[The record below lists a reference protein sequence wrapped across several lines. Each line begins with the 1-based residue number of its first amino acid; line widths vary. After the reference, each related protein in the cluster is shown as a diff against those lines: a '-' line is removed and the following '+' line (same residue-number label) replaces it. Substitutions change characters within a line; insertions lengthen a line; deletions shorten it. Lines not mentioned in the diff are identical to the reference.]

1 MLKSYEIDNNL
12 NFKITSLFNYQNLL
26 NKEKSKF
33 IFNNNI
39 KNYKEYEEINK
50 KKIEI
55 LSNKKENLKNDYK
68 FNLSED
74 SKNTKSKINNNINN
88 LLLYNF
94 PEFEIFL
101 VIKLYVS
108 EMKIQQEVI
117 TKILFN
123 SNNINKEISFRFK
136 YKDLTSDS
144 KIKIEVYSIQIEKE
158 NSLIGE
164 ATINLFDSDLNLKQG
179 KYLFNIKKEKI
190 YEDIEI
196 EKNLNN
202 LVHNYENNNQ
212 KNKNYLTSLNAINEN
227 EIINF
232 YYYDNNNNI
241 VLKDEN
247 MLKYEDEL
255 NDLLLKTKKSF
266 IEIEFPSFT
275 KTVIFEEKESSS
287 YKKPFNKTDLK
298 KNNWICD
305 TIINIEK
312 NSDEYLKLNNPSTDK
327 FVTLLQ
333 SIHHDINP
341 DEMKL
346 SSNDRLTLFKL
357 LNKPDF
363 ITLDKNTLMLF
374 WMYRFEL
381 LKNDTPSSLTKIL
394 NAIEWGNQSI
404 ENEFIKTI
412 LIPWKT
418 VEIGDILYMLS
429 CKFAVN
435 DLYSQENIKKK
446 NLNGMKQL
454 RKYAVKQLQ
463 KKDDN
468 KINFILLQLVQA
480 LRYEN
485 KNDSSLKKFLI
496 EKCSKNI
503 NLATSF
509 YWFLK
514 VEKDN
519 SDERTKTKE
528 ELKMNI
534 YNEIFNEF
542 IRKIEKYDEINK
554 NIQNQEEFHSNLLKI
569 SLELTKYKL
578 ADDKKFHL
586 KEILKENDKGLGK
599 EMAKNY
605 HLPLYPQAIVN
616 GVILD
621 KCTVFKSAMCPV
633 KYDFNITPETSKY
646 LKKDENDED
655 DHSFYSVIFKNG
667 DDIRQDQLILQI
679 ISFMDFLLK
688 EDKNNFEFTTY
699 KVLATSKQSG
709 FVEFVNNSETISY
722 ILNKY
727 NNLIESYIK
736 KYSNNDSKTFEEHIN
751 SYIHSLAGY
760 CIVTYILGI
769 GDRHLEN
776 LMISQKGRLFHIDFG
791 YILGKDPKFYTTP
804 IRLDPQMVKCIEN
817 KREEFNNLCV
827 KCFLTLREN
836 ARLIVNMLYLMKDS
850 GIPELNNLE
859 NLNKLYNKFF
869 PGYTKQQATDAILN
883 VLNDSYNSYS
893 YALNDKLHSMAN
905 YWK

>member
-1 MLKSYEIDNNL
+1 MLKCYEIDYNL
-12 NFKITSLFNYQNLL
+12 NFKIASLLNYQNLL
-26 NKEKSKF
+26 NEEKNKF
-33 IFNNNI
+33 IFNNNNKI
-39 KNYKEYEEINK
+39 YKEYEEINN

-55 LSNKKENLKNDYK
+55 LLSNKENLKNNYK
-68 FNLSED
+68 FNLFEE
-74 SKNTKSKINNNINN
+74 SKDDKLKINNNK
-88 LLLYNF
+88 LLLYDF

-101 VIKLYVS
+101 VLKLYVS
-108 EMKIQQEVI
+108 EMKFQQEFT

-123 SNNINKEISFRFK
+123 SKNINKEVFFRFK

-144 KIKIEVYSIQIEKE
+144 KIKIEVYSIQLEKE
-158 NSLIGE
+158 KSLIGE
-164 ATINLFDSDLNLKQG
+164 TTINLFDSYLHLLQG
-179 KYLFNIKKEKI
+179 KYLFNIKIEEVK
-190 YEDIEI
+190 EDIEI
-196 EKNLNN
+196 EKKLNN
-202 LVHNYENNNQ
+202 LVQKYNNNNK
-212 KNKNYLTSLNAINEN
+212 KNKNYTTSLNALNDN

-232 YYYDNNNNI
+232 YYFDDDNNI
-241 VLKDEN
+241 ILKDEN
-247 MLKYEDEL
+247 MLNYEDDL

-266 IEIEFPSFT
+266 IEIEFPSFE

-287 YKKPFNKTDLK
+287 YKKPFNKVDLN

-341 DEMKL
+341 NEMKL

-381 LKNDTPSSLTKIL
+381 LKNDTPSALTKIL
-394 NAIEWGNQSI
+394 NALEWGNQSI

-429 CKFAVN
+429 RKFSVN
-435 DLYSQENIKKK
+435 DLYSQENINKK
-446 NLNGMKQL
+446 NLNGMKKL
-454 RKYAVKQLQ
+454 RKYAVQQLQ

-480 LRYEN
+480 LRYED

-519 SDERTKTKE
+519 EKTKTKE

-542 IRKIEKYDEINK
+542 VQKIKNFDEINK
-554 NIQNQEEFHSNLLKI
+554 NIQNQEEFHTNLLKI
-569 SLELTKYKL
+569 SSELTKYKY
-578 ADDKKFHL
+578 ADDKKRYL
-586 KEILKENDKGLGK
+586 KEILKEKDKGLGK
-599 EMAKNY
+599 EMSNNFY
-605 HLPLYPQAIVN
+605 LPLYPQVIVN
-616 GVILD
+616 GVELD
-621 KCTVFKSAMCPV
+621 KCTVFPSAMCPV
-633 KYDFNITPETSKY
+633 KYDFNVTPETSKY
-646 LKKDENDED
+646 LKKDENDND

-679 ISFMDFLLK
+679 ISFMDLLLK

-699 KVLATSKQSG
+699 KVMATSKQSG

-722 ILNKY
+722 ILKNY
-727 NNLIESYIK
+727 NNVIESYIK
-736 KYSNNDSKTFEEHIN
+736 KYSNNDEKTFDEHLNNYIN
-751 SYIHSLAGY
+751 SLAGY
-760 CIVTYILGI
+760 SIVTYILGI

-776 LMISQKGRLFHIDFG
+776 LMIDQKGKLFHIDFG

-804 IRLDPQMVKCIEN
+804 IRLDLQMFKCIGN
-817 KREEFNNLCV
+817 KIEEFKNLCV

-836 ARLIVNMLYLMKDS
+836 ARLIVNLLYLMKDS

-869 PGYTKQQATDAILN
+869 PGYTKQQAAEAILK
-883 VLNDSYNSYS
+883 VLEDSIYSYS
-893 YALNDKLHSMAN
+893 YAFNDKFHSIAN

>member
-1 MLKSYEIDNNL
+1 MLKCYEIEYNL
-12 NFKITSLFNYQNLL
+12 NFKIASLFNYQNLL
-26 NKEKSKF
+26 NEEKNKF
-33 IFNNNI
+33 IFNNNNKI
-39 KNYKEYEEINK
+39 YKEYEEINN

-55 LSNKKENLKNDYK
+55 LLNNKENLKNNYK
-68 FNLSED
+68 FKI
-74 SKNTKSKINNNINN
+74 SKDDKINK
-88 LLLYNF
+88 LLLYDF

-101 VIKLYVS
+101 VLKLFVS
-108 EMKIQQEVI
+108 EMKFQQEFT

-123 SNNINKEISFRFK
+123 SKNINKEVSFRFK

-158 NSLIGE
+158 KSLIGE
-164 ATINLFDSDLNLKQG
+164 TTINLFDSNLHLLQG
-179 KYLFNIKKEKI
+179 KYLFNIKIEEIKE
-190 YEDIEI
+190 DNEI

-202 LVHNYENNNQ
+202 LVQKYNNNK
-212 KNKNYLTSLNAINEN
+212 KNKNYTTSLNALNDN

-232 YYYDNNNNI
+232 YYFDDDNNI
-241 VLKDEN
+241 ILKDEN
-247 MLKYEDEL
+247 MLNYEDDL

-266 IEIEFPSFT
+266 IEIEFPSFE

-287 YKKPFNKTDLK
+287 YKKPFNKIDLN

-341 DEMKL
+341 NEMKL

-381 LKNDTPSSLTKIL
+381 LKNDTPSALTKIL
-394 NAIEWGNQSI
+394 NALEWGNQSI

-429 CKFAVN
+429 RKFSVN
-435 DLYSQENIKKK
+435 DLYSQENINKK
-446 NLNGMKQL
+446 NLNGMKKL

-480 LRYEN
+480 LRYED

-519 SDERTKTKE
+519 EKTKTKE

-542 IRKIEKYDEINK
+542 VQKIKNFDEINK
-554 NIQNQEEFHSNLLKI
+554 NIQNQEEFHTNLLKI
-569 SLELTKYKL
+569 SSELTKYKY
-578 ADDKKFHL
+578 ADDKKRYL
-586 KEILKENDKGLGK
+586 KEILKEKDKGLGK
-599 EMAKNY
+599 EMSNNFY
-605 HLPLYPQAIVN
+605 LPLYPQVIVN
-616 GVILD
+616 GVELD
-621 KCTVFKSAMCPV
+621 KCTVFPSAMCPV

-646 LKKDENDED
+646 LKKDENDND

-679 ISFMDFLLK
+679 ISFMDLLLK

-699 KVLATSKQSG
+699 KVMATSKQSG

-722 ILNKY
+722 ILKNY
-727 NNLIESYIK
+727 NNIIESYIK
-736 KYSNNDSKTFEEHIN
+736 KYSNNDEKTFDEHLNNYIN
-751 SYIHSLAGY
+751 SLAGY
-760 CIVTYILGI
+760 SIVTYILGI

-776 LMISQKGRLFHIDFG
+776 LMIDQKGKLFHIDFG

-804 IRLDPQMVKCIEN
+804 IRLDLQMFKCIGN
-817 KREEFNNLCV
+817 KIEEFKNLCV

-836 ARLIVNMLYLMKDS
+836 ARLIVNLLYLMKDS

-869 PGYTKQQATDAILN
+869 PGYTKQQAAEAILK
-883 VLNDSYNSYS
+883 VLEDSIYSYS
-893 YALNDKLHSMAN
+893 YAFNDKFHSIAN

>member
-1 MLKSYEIDNNL
+1 MLKCYEIDYNL
-12 NFKITSLFNYQNLL
+12 NFKIASLLNYQNLL
-26 NKEKSKF
+26 NEEKNKF
-33 IFNNNI
+33 IFNNNNKI
-39 KNYKEYEEINK
+39 YKEYEEINN

-55 LSNKKENLKNDYK
+55 LLSNKENLKNNYK
-68 FNLSED
+68 FNLFEE
-74 SKNTKSKINNNINN
+74 SKDDKLKINNNK
-88 LLLYNF
+88 LLLYDF

-101 VIKLYVS
+101 VLKLYVN
-108 EMKIQQEVI
+108 EMKFQQEFT

-123 SNNINKEISFRFK
+123 SKNINKEVFFRFK

-144 KIKIEVYSIQIEKE
+144 KIKIEVYSIQLEKE
-158 NSLIGE
+158 KSLIGE
-164 ATINLFDSDLNLKQG
+164 TTINLFDSYLHLLQG
-179 KYLFNIKKEKI
+179 KYLFNIKIEEVK
-190 YEDIEI
+190 EDIEI
-196 EKNLNN
+196 EKKLNN
-202 LVHNYENNNQ
+202 LVQKYNNNK
-212 KNKNYLTSLNAINEN
+212 KNKNYTTSLNALNDN

-232 YYYDNNNNI
+232 YYFDDDNNI
-241 VLKDEN
+241 ILKDEN
-247 MLKYEDEL
+247 MLNYEDDL

-266 IEIEFPSFT
+266 IEIEFPSFE

-287 YKKPFNKTDLK
+287 YKKPFNKIDLN

-341 DEMKL
+341 NEMKL

-381 LKNDTPSSLTKIL
+381 LKNDTPSALTKIL
-394 NAIEWGNQSI
+394 NALEWGNQSI

-429 CKFAVN
+429 RKFSVN
-435 DLYSQENIKKK
+435 DLYSQENINKK
-446 NLNGMKQL
+446 NLNGMKKL
-454 RKYAVKQLQ
+454 RKYAVQQLQ

-468 KINFILLQLVQA
+468 KINCILLQLVQA
-480 LRYEN
+480 LRYED

-519 SDERTKTKE
+519 EKTKTKE

-542 IRKIEKYDEINK
+542 VQKIKNFDEINK
-554 NIQNQEEFHSNLLKI
+554 NIQNQEEFHTNLLKI
-569 SLELTKYKL
+569 SSELTKYKY
-578 ADDKKFHL
+578 ADDKKRYL
-586 KEILKENDKGLGK
+586 KEILKEKDKGLGK
-599 EMAKNY
+599 EMSNNFY
-605 HLPLYPQAIVN
+605 LPLYPQVIVN
-616 GVILD
+616 GVELD
-621 KCTVFKSAMCPV
+621 KCTVFPSAMCPV
-633 KYDFNITPETSKY
+633 KYDFNVTPETSKY
-646 LKKDENDED
+646 LKKDENDND

-679 ISFMDFLLK
+679 ISFMDLLLK

-699 KVLATSKQSG
+699 KVMATSKQSG

-722 ILNKY
+722 ILKNY
-727 NNLIESYIK
+727 NNVIESYIK
-736 KYSNNDSKTFEEHIN
+736 KFSNNDEKTFDEHLNNYIN
-751 SYIHSLAGY
+751 SLAGY
-760 CIVTYILGI
+760 SIVTYILGI

-776 LMISQKGRLFHIDFG
+776 LMIDQKGKLFHIDFG

-804 IRLDPQMVKCIEN
+804 IRLDLQMFKCIGN
-817 KREEFNNLCV
+817 KIEEFKNLCV

-836 ARLIVNMLYLMKDS
+836 ARLIVNLLYLMKDS

-869 PGYTKQQATDAILN
+869 PGYTKQQAAEAILK
-883 VLNDSYNSYS
+883 VLEDSIYSYS
-893 YALNDKLHSMAN
+893 YAFNDKFHSIAN

>member
-1 MLKSYEIDNNL
+1 MLKCYEIDYNL
-12 NFKITSLFNYQNLL
+12 NFKIASLFNYQNLL
-26 NKEKSKF
+26 NEEKNKF
-33 IFNNNI
+33 IFNNNNKI
-39 KNYKEYEEINK
+39 YKDYEEINN

-55 LSNKKENLKNDYK
+55 LLSNKENLKNNYK
-68 FNLSED
+68 FNLSEE
-74 SKNTKSKINNNINN
+74 SKDDKLKINNNK
-88 LLLYNF
+88 LLLYDF

-101 VIKLYVS
+101 VLKLYVN
-108 EMKIQQEVI
+108 EMKFQQEFT

-123 SNNINKEISFRFK
+123 SKNINKEVFFRFK

-144 KIKIEVYSIQIEKE
+144 KIKIEVYSIQLEKE
-158 NSLIGE
+158 KSLIGE
-164 ATINLFDSDLNLKQG
+164 TTINLFDSYLHLLQG
-179 KYLFNIKKEKI
+179 KYLFNIKIEEVK
-190 YEDIEI
+190 EDIEI

-202 LVHNYENNNQ
+202 LIQKYNNNYK
-212 KNKNYLTSLNAINEN
+212 KNKNYTTSLNALNDN

-232 YYYDNNNNI
+232 YYFDDDNNI
-241 VLKDEN
+241 ILKDEN
-247 MLKYEDEL
+247 MLNYEDDL

-266 IEIEFPSFT
+266 IEIEFPSFE

-287 YKKPFNKTDLK
+287 YKKPFNKIDLN

-341 DEMKL
+341 NEMKL

-381 LKNDTPSSLTKIL
+381 LKNDTPSALTKIL
-394 NAIEWGNQSI
+394 NALEWGNQSI

-429 CKFAVN
+429 RKFSVN
-435 DLYSQENIKKK
+435 DLYSQENINKK
-446 NLNGMKQL
+446 NLNGMKKL
-454 RKYAVKQLQ
+454 RKYAVQQLQ

-480 LRYEN
+480 LRYED

-519 SDERTKTKE
+519 EKTKTKE

-542 IRKIEKYDEINK
+542 VQKIKNFDEINK
-554 NIQNQEEFHSNLLKI
+554 NIQNQEEFHTNLLKI
-569 SLELTKYKL
+569 SSELTKYKY
-578 ADDKKFHL
+578 ADDKKRYL
-586 KEILKENDKGLGK
+586 KEILKEKDKGLGK
-599 EMAKNY
+599 EMSNNFY
-605 HLPLYPQAIVN
+605 LPLYPQVIVN
-616 GVILD
+616 GVELD
-621 KCTVFKSAMCPV
+621 KCTVFPSAMCPV
-633 KYDFNITPETSKY
+633 KYDFNVTPETSKY
-646 LKKDENDED
+646 LKKDENDND

-679 ISFMDFLLK
+679 ISFMDLLLK

-699 KVLATSKQSG
+699 KVMATSKQSG

-722 ILNKY
+722 ILKNY
-727 NNLIESYIK
+727 NNVIESYIK
-736 KYSNNDSKTFEEHIN
+736 KFSNNDEKTFDEHLNNYIN
-751 SYIHSLAGY
+751 SLAGY
-760 CIVTYILGI
+760 SIVTYILGI

-776 LMISQKGRLFHIDFG
+776 LMIDQKGKLFHIDFG

-804 IRLDPQMVKCIEN
+804 IRLDLQMFKCIGN
-817 KREEFNNLCV
+817 KIEEFKNLCV

-836 ARLIVNMLYLMKDS
+836 ARLIVNLLYLMKDS

-869 PGYTKQQATDAILN
+869 PGYTKQQAAEAILK
-883 VLNDSYNSYS
+883 VLEDSIYSYS
-893 YALNDKLHSMAN
+893 YAFNDKFHSIAN

>member
-1 MLKSYEIDNNL
+1 MLKCYEIDYNL
-12 NFKITSLFNYQNLL
+12 NFKIASLLNYQNLL
-26 NKEKSKF
+26 NEEKNKF
-33 IFNNNI
+33 IFNNNNKI
-39 KNYKEYEEINK
+39 YKEYEEINN

-55 LSNKKENLKNDYK
+55 LLSNKENLKNNYK
-68 FNLSED
+68 FNLFEE
-74 SKNTKSKINNNINN
+74 SKDDKLKINNNK
-88 LLLYNF
+88 LLLYDF

-101 VIKLYVS
+101 VLKLYVS
-108 EMKIQQEVI
+108 EMKFQQEFT

-123 SNNINKEISFRFK
+123 SKNINKEVFFRFK

-144 KIKIEVYSIQIEKE
+144 KIKIEVYSIQLEKE
-158 NSLIGE
+158 KSLIGE
-164 ATINLFDSDLNLKQG
+164 TTINLFDSYLHLLQG
-179 KYLFNIKKEKI
+179 KYLFNIKIEEVK
-190 YEDIEI
+190 EDIEI
-196 EKNLNN
+196 EKKLNN
-202 LVHNYENNNQ
+202 LVQKYNNNNK
-212 KNKNYLTSLNAINEN
+212 KNKNYTTSLNALNDN

-232 YYYDNNNNI
+232 YYFDDDNNI
-241 VLKDEN
+241 ILKDEN
-247 MLKYEDEL
+247 MLNYEDDL

-266 IEIEFPSFT
+266 IEIEFPSFE

-287 YKKPFNKTDLK
+287 YKKPFNKVDLN

-341 DEMKL
+341 NEMKL

-381 LKNDTPSSLTKIL
+381 LKNDTPSALTKIL
-394 NAIEWGNQSI
+394 NALEWGNQSI

-429 CKFAVN
+429 RKFSVN
-435 DLYSQENIKKK
+435 DLYSQENINKK
-446 NLNGMKQL
+446 NLNGMKKL
-454 RKYAVKQLQ
+454 RKYAVQQLQ

-480 LRYEN
+480 LRYED

-519 SDERTKTKE
+519 EKTKTKE

-542 IRKIEKYDEINK
+542 VQKIKNFDEINK
-554 NIQNQEEFHSNLLKI
+554 NIQNQEEFHTNLLKI
-569 SLELTKYKL
+569 SSELTKYKY
-578 ADDKKFHL
+578 ADDKKRYL
-586 KEILKENDKGLGK
+586 KEILKEKDKGLGK
-599 EMAKNY
+599 EMTNNFY
-605 HLPLYPQAIVN
+605 LPLYPQVIVN
-616 GVILD
+616 GVELD
-621 KCTVFKSAMCPV
+621 KCTVFPSAMCPV
-633 KYDFNITPETSKY
+633 KYDFNVTPETSKY
-646 LKKDENDED
+646 LKKDENDND

-679 ISFMDFLLK
+679 ISFMDLLLK

-699 KVLATSKQSG
+699 KVMATSKQSG

-722 ILNKY
+722 ILKNY
-727 NNLIESYIK
+727 NNVIESYIK
-736 KYSNNDSKTFEEHIN
+736 KYSNNDEKTFDEHLNNYIN
-751 SYIHSLAGY
+751 SLAGY
-760 CIVTYILGI
+760 SIVTYILGI

-776 LMISQKGRLFHIDFG
+776 LMIDQKGKLFHIDFG

-804 IRLDPQMVKCIEN
+804 IRLDLQMFKCIGN
-817 KREEFNNLCV
+817 KIEEFKNLCV

-836 ARLIVNMLYLMKDS
+836 ARLIVNLLYLMKDS

>member
-1 MLKSYEIDNNL
+1 MLKCYEIDYNL
-12 NFKITSLFNYQNLL
+12 NFKIASLLNYQNLL
-26 NKEKSKF
+26 NEEKNKF
-33 IFNNNI
+33 IFNNNNKI
-39 KNYKEYEEINK
+39 YKEYEEINN

-55 LSNKKENLKNDYK
+55 LLSNKENLKNNYK
-68 FNLSED
+68 FNLFEE
-74 SKNTKSKINNNINN
+74 SKDDKLKINNNK
-88 LLLYNF
+88 LLLYDF

-101 VIKLYVS
+101 VLKLYVN
-108 EMKIQQEVI
+108 EMKFQQEFT

-123 SNNINKEISFRFK
+123 SKNINKEVFFRFK

-144 KIKIEVYSIQIEKE
+144 KIKIEVYSIQLEKE
-158 NSLIGE
+158 KSLIGE
-164 ATINLFDSDLNLKQG
+164 TTINLFDSYLHLLQG
-179 KYLFNIKKEKI
+179 KYLFNIKIEEVK
-190 YEDIEI
+190 EDIEI
-196 EKNLNN
+196 EKKLNN
-202 LVHNYENNNQ
+202 LVQKYNNNNK
-212 KNKNYLTSLNAINEN
+212 KNKNYTTSLNALNDN

-232 YYYDNNNNI
+232 YYFDDDNNI
-241 VLKDEN
+241 ILKDEN
-247 MLKYEDEL
+247 MLNYEDDL

-266 IEIEFPSFT
+266 IEIEFPSFE

-287 YKKPFNKTDLK
+287 YKKPFNKIDLN

-341 DEMKL
+341 NEMKL

-381 LKNDTPSSLTKIL
+381 LKNDTPSALTKIL
-394 NAIEWGNQSI
+394 NALEWGNQSI

-429 CKFAVN
+429 RKFSVN
-435 DLYSQENIKKK
+435 DLYSQENINKK
-446 NLNGMKQL
+446 NLNGMKKL
-454 RKYAVKQLQ
+454 RKYAVQQLQ

-480 LRYEN
+480 LRYED

-519 SDERTKTKE
+519 EKTKTKE

-542 IRKIEKYDEINK
+542 VQKIKNFDEINK
-554 NIQNQEEFHSNLLKI
+554 NIQNQEEFHTNLLKI
-569 SLELTKYKL
+569 SSELTKYKY
-578 ADDKKFHL
+578 ADDKKRYL
-586 KEILKENDKGLGK
+586 KEILKEKDKGLGK
-599 EMAKNY
+599 EMSNNFY
-605 HLPLYPQAIVN
+605 LPLYPQVIVN
-616 GVILD
+616 GVELD
-621 KCTVFKSAMCPV
+621 KCTVFPSAMCPV
-633 KYDFNITPETSKY
+633 KYDFNVTPETSKY
-646 LKKDENDED
+646 LKKDENDND

-679 ISFMDFLLK
+679 ISFMDLLLK

-699 KVLATSKQSG
+699 KVMATSKQSG

-722 ILNKY
+722 ILKNY
-727 NNLIESYIK
+727 NNVIESYIK
-736 KYSNNDSKTFEEHIN
+736 KFSNNDEKTFDEHLNNYIN
-751 SYIHSLAGY
+751 SLAGY
-760 CIVTYILGI
+760 SIVTYILGI

-776 LMISQKGRLFHIDFG
+776 LMIDQKGKLFHIDFG

-804 IRLDPQMVKCIEN
+804 IRLDLQMFKCIGN
-817 KREEFNNLCV
+817 KIEEFKNLCV

-836 ARLIVNMLYLMKDS
+836 ARLIVNLLYLMKDS

-869 PGYTKQQATDAILN
+869 PGYTKQQAAEAILK
-883 VLNDSYNSYS
+883 VLEDSIYSYS
-893 YALNDKLHSMAN
+893 YAFNDKFHSIAN

>member
-1 MLKSYEIDNNL
+1 MLKCYEIDYNL
-12 NFKITSLFNYQNLL
+12 NFKIASLFNYQNLL
-26 NKEKSKF
+26 NEEKNKF
-33 IFNNNI
+33 IFNNNNKI
-39 KNYKEYEEINK
+39 YKEYEEINN

-55 LSNKKENLKNDYK
+55 LLSNKENLKNNYK
-68 FNLSED
+68 FNLSEE
-74 SKNTKSKINNNINN
+74 SKDDKLKINNNK
-88 LLLYNF
+88 LLLYDF

-101 VIKLYVS
+101 VLKLYVN
-108 EMKIQQEVI
+108 EMKFQQEFT

-123 SNNINKEISFRFK
+123 SKNINKEVFFRFK

-144 KIKIEVYSIQIEKE
+144 KIKIEVYSIQLEKE
-158 NSLIGE
+158 KSLIGE
-164 ATINLFDSDLNLKQG
+164 TTINLFDSYLHLLQG
-179 KYLFNIKKEKI
+179 KYLFNIKIEEVK
-190 YEDIEI
+190 EDIEI

-202 LVHNYENNNQ
+202 LIQKYNNNYK
-212 KNKNYLTSLNAINEN
+212 KNKNYTTSLNALNDN

-232 YYYDNNNNI
+232 YYFDDDNNI
-241 VLKDEN
+241 ILKDEN
-247 MLKYEDEL
+247 MLNYEDDL

-266 IEIEFPSFT
+266 IEIEFPSFE

-287 YKKPFNKTDLK
+287 YKKPFNKIDLN

-341 DEMKL
+341 NEMKL

-381 LKNDTPSSLTKIL
+381 LKNDTPSALTKIL
-394 NAIEWGNQSI
+394 NALEWGNQSI

-429 CKFAVN
+429 RKFSVN
-435 DLYSQENIKKK
+435 DLYSQENINKK
-446 NLNGMKQL
+446 NLNGMKKL

-480 LRYEN
+480 LRYED

-519 SDERTKTKE
+519 EKTKTKE

-542 IRKIEKYDEINK
+542 VQKIKNFDEINK
-554 NIQNQEEFHSNLLKI
+554 NIQNQEEFHTNLLKI
-569 SLELTKYKL
+569 SSELTKYKY
-578 ADDKKFHL
+578 ADDKKRYL
-586 KEILKENDKGLGK
+586 KEILKEKDKGLGK
-599 EMAKNY
+599 EMSNNFY
-605 HLPLYPQAIVN
+605 LPLYPQVIVN
-616 GVILD
+616 GVELD
-621 KCTVFKSAMCPV
+621 KCTVFPSAMCPV
-633 KYDFNITPETSKY
+633 KYDFNVTPETSKY
-646 LKKDENDED
+646 LKKDENDND

-679 ISFMDFLLK
+679 ISFMDLLLK

-699 KVLATSKQSG
+699 KVMATSKQSG

-722 ILNKY
+722 ILKNY
-727 NNLIESYIK
+727 NNVIESYIK
-736 KYSNNDSKTFEEHIN
+736 KFSNNDEKTFDEHLNNYIN
-751 SYIHSLAGY
+751 SLAGY
-760 CIVTYILGI
+760 SIVTYILGI

-776 LMISQKGRLFHIDFG
+776 LMIDQKGKLFHIDFG

-804 IRLDPQMVKCIEN
+804 IRLDLQMFKCIGN
-817 KREEFNNLCV
+817 KIEEFKNLCV

-836 ARLIVNMLYLMKDS
+836 ARLIVNLLYLMKDS

-869 PGYTKQQATDAILN
+869 PGYTKQQAAEAILK
-883 VLNDSYNSYS
+883 VLEDSIYSYS
-893 YALNDKLHSMAN
+893 YAFNDKFHSIAN

>member
-1 MLKSYEIDNNL
+1 MLKCYEIEYNL
-12 NFKITSLFNYQNLL
+12 NFKIASLFNYQNLL
-26 NKEKSKF
+26 NEEKNKF
-33 IFNNNI
+33 IFNNNNKI
-39 KNYKEYEEINK
+39 YKEYEEINN

-55 LSNKKENLKNDYK
+55 LLNNKENLKNNYK
-68 FNLSED
+68 FKI
-74 SKNTKSKINNNINN
+74 SKDDKINK
-88 LLLYNF
+88 LLLYDF

-101 VIKLYVS
+101 VLKLFVS
-108 EMKIQQEVI
+108 EMKFQQEFT

-123 SNNINKEISFRFK
+123 SKNINKEVSFRFK

-158 NSLIGE
+158 KSLIGE
-164 ATINLFDSDLNLKQG
+164 TTINLFDSNLHLLQG
-179 KYLFNIKKEKI
+179 KYLFNIKIEEIKE
-190 YEDIEI
+190 DNEI

-202 LVHNYENNNQ
+202 LVQKYNNNK
-212 KNKNYLTSLNAINEN
+212 KNKNYTTSLNALNDN

-232 YYYDNNNNI
+232 YYFDDDNNI
-241 VLKDEN
+241 ILKDEN
-247 MLKYEDEL
+247 MLNYEDDL

-266 IEIEFPSFT
+266 IEIEFPSFE

-287 YKKPFNKTDLK
+287 YKKPFNKIDLN

-341 DEMKL
+341 NEMKL

-381 LKNDTPSSLTKIL
+381 LKNDTPSALTKIL
-394 NAIEWGNQSI
+394 NALEWGNQSI

-429 CKFAVN
+429 RKFSVN
-435 DLYSQENIKKK
+435 DLYSQENINKK
-446 NLNGMKQL
+446 NLNGMKKL

-480 LRYEN
+480 LRYED

-519 SDERTKTKE
+519 EKTKTKE

-542 IRKIEKYDEINK
+542 VQKIKNFDEINK
-554 NIQNQEEFHSNLLKI
+554 NIQNQEEFHTNLLKI
-569 SLELTKYKL
+569 SSELTKYKY
-578 ADDKKFHL
+578 ADDKKRYL
-586 KEILKENDKGLGK
+586 KEILKEKDKGLGK
-599 EMAKNY
+599 EMSNNFY
-605 HLPLYPQAIVN
+605 LPLYPQVIVN
-616 GVILD
+616 GVELD
-621 KCTVFKSAMCPV
+621 KCTVFPSAMCPV

-646 LKKDENDED
+646 LKKDESDND

-679 ISFMDFLLK
+679 ISFMDLLLK

-699 KVLATSKQSG
+699 KVMATSKQSG

-722 ILNKY
+722 ILKNY
-727 NNLIESYIK
+727 NNIIESYIK
-736 KYSNNDSKTFEEHIN
+736 KYSNNDEKTFDEHLNNYIN
-751 SYIHSLAGY
+751 SLAGY
-760 CIVTYILGI
+760 SIVTYILGI

-776 LMISQKGRLFHIDFG
+776 LMIDQKGKLFHIDFG

-804 IRLDPQMVKCIEN
+804 IRLDLQMFKCIGN
-817 KREEFNNLCV
+817 KIEEFKNLCV

-836 ARLIVNMLYLMKDS
+836 ARLIVNLLYLMKDS

-869 PGYTKQQATDAILN
+869 PGYTKQQAAEAILK
-883 VLNDSYNSYS
+883 VLEDSIYSYS
-893 YALNDKLHSMAN
+893 YAFNDKFHSIAN

>member
-1 MLKSYEIDNNL
+1 MIKCYEIDYNL
-12 NFKITSLFNYQNLL
+12 NFKITSLFNYKNLL
-26 NKEKSKF
+26 NEEKNKF
-33 IFNNNI
+33 IFNNNNKI
-39 KNYKEYEEINK
+39 YKEYEDINN

-55 LSNKKENLKNDYK
+55 LLNNKENLKNNYK
-68 FNLSED
+68 FKI
-74 SKNTKSKINNNINN
+74 SKDDKINK
-88 LLLYNF
+88 LLLYDF

-101 VIKLYVS
+101 VLKLFVS
-108 EMKIQQEVI
+108 EMKFQQEFT

-123 SNNINKEISFRFK
+123 SKNINKEVSFRFK

-158 NSLIGE
+158 KSLIGE
-164 ATINLFDSDLNLKQG
+164 TIINLFDSNLHLLQG
-179 KYLFNIKKEKI
+179 KYLFNIKIEEIKE
-190 YEDIEI
+190 DNEI

-202 LVHNYENNNQ
+202 LVQKYNNNK
-212 KNKNYLTSLNAINEN
+212 KNKNYTTSLNALNDN

-232 YYYDNNNNI
+232 YYFDDDNNI
-241 VLKDEN
+241 ILKDEN
-247 MLKYEDEL
+247 MLNYEDEL

-266 IEIEFPSFT
+266 IEIEFPAFE

-287 YKKPFNKTDLK
+287 YKKPFNKIDLN

-341 DEMKL
+341 NEMKL

-381 LKNDTPSSLTKIL
+381 LKNDTPSALTKIL
-394 NAIEWGNQSI
+394 NALEWGNQSI

-429 CKFAVN
+429 RKFSVN
-435 DLYSQENIKKK
+435 DLYSQENINKK
-446 NLNGMKQL
+446 NLNGMKKL

-480 LRYEN
+480 LRYED

-519 SDERTKTKE
+519 EKTKTKE

-534 YNEIFNEF
+534 YNDIFNEF
-542 IRKIEKYDEINK
+542 MEKIKNFDEINK
-554 NIQNQEEFHSNLLKI
+554 NIQNQEEFHTNLLKI
-569 SLELTKYKL
+569 SSELTKYKY
-578 ADDKKFHL
+578 ADDKKRYL
-586 KEILKENDKGLGK
+586 KEILKEKDKGLGK
-599 EMAKNY
+599 EMSNNFY
-605 HLPLYPQAIVN
+605 LPLYPQVIVN
-616 GVILD
+616 GVVLD
-621 KCTVFKSAMCPV
+621 KCTVFPSAMCPV

-646 LKKDENDED
+646 LKKDENDND

-679 ISFMDFLLK
+679 ISFMDLLLK

-699 KVLATSKQSG
+699 KVMATSKQSG

-722 ILNKY
+722 ILKNY
-727 NNLIESYIK
+727 NNIIESYIK
-736 KYSNNDSKTFEEHIN
+736 KYSNNDEKTFDEHLNNYIN
-751 SYIHSLAGY
+751 SLAGY
-760 CIVTYILGI
+760 SIVTYILGI

-776 LMISQKGRLFHIDFG
+776 LMIDQKGKLFHIDFG

-804 IRLDPQMVKCIEN
+804 IRLDLQMFKCIGN
-817 KREEFNNLCV
+817 KIEEFKNLCV

-836 ARLIVNMLYLMKDS
+836 ARLIVNLLYLMKDS

-869 PGYTKQQATDAILN
+869 PGYTKQQAAEAILK
-883 VLNDSYNSYS
+883 VLEDSIYSYS
-893 YALNDKLHSMAN
+893 YAFNDKFHSIAN